1 MERSLLI
8 KQMKPSKVMDYL
20 GINRKFLI
28 NKKQGSFLKR
38 ALTSGSSVDQN
49 IETEGDESAN

>member
-28 NKKQGSFLKR
+28 NKKGGNFLKR
-38 ALTSGSSVDQN
+38 ALSSGASVD
-49 IETEGDESAN
+49 